1 MLIHTARSVLLILFL
16 LAGSLSP
23 PLVSAQAP
31 RSRVTGQSEL
41 GFSLEKNSP
50 SPVAS
55 ETYIPF
61 TLEPSLFEQSDSAI
75 VSLRIYNIL
84 NQVVALPT
92 RSNTPV
98 GRTQELVRVSY
109 YEPGRIVAY
118 WDGRDIRGQR
128 LPAGVYY
135 ARLEVNGDLLT
146 GKIVVFR

>member
-1 MLIHTARSVLLILFL
+1 MIHLARSILLILVL

-23 PLVSAQAP
+23 PLSAQAP
-31 RSRVTGQSEL
+31 RSRATGQSEL
-41 GFSLEKNSP
+41 GFSLEKVSP

-61 TLEPSLFEQSDSAI
+61 TLEPILFEQSDSAV

-84 NQVVALPT
+84 NQVVALPARSDT
-92 RSNTPV
+92 RA
-98 GRTQELVRVSY
+98 GRTQELVRVAY

-135 ARLEVNGDLLT
+135 LRLEVNGQVIID
-146 GKIVVFR
+146 KVVVFR